1 MLDHFVGGV
10 VVFLI
15 FTKATLNVAMSVVT
29 FIKLDR
35 IRRIS

>member
-29 FIKLDR
+29 FIKLDI